1 MARISSTLRWT
12 ILLGALAA
20 AMFLPRWWSARSE
33 RLAVKAPAIEYD
45 TRIPVRVEE
54 AQKDSIEEHLKTTG
68 TVLANE
74 RVEIVSEIAGKVAE
88 VLFEE
93 GTRVATGQVLIR
105 LDTRTLEAERDR
117 ALHRYELFQRQE
129 SRQRQLVD
137 DGLLSQEDYDF
148 TVGEMNV
155 QRSELELRRA
165 ILARAEIRAPFAGQ
179 VGLRMVSVGSF
190 VSNQTPLT
198 SLQDLDPVKLEFS
211 VPEAYARAV
220 RNGAGVIFRVQGVE
234 NAHQGVI
241 YAREPGID
249 PLTRSLTLRARAAN
263 PHGELI
269 PGAFA
274 EVEISVRE
282 ASSAISV
289 PSIAVIPELGGKKVF
304 VLEEGRAMVRR
315 VETGIRT
322 DTPGRDRRRA
332 GRR

>member
-1 MARISSTLRWT
+1 M
-12 ILLGALAA
+12 G
-20 AMFLPRWWSARSE
+20 
-33 RLAVKAPAIEYD
+33 
-45 TRIPVRVEE
+45 
-54 AQKDSIEEHLKTTG
+54 SIEERLRTTG

-93 GTRVATGQVLIR
+93 DTWVATGQVLFR
-105 LDTRTLEAERDR
+105 LDTSTLEAERDR
-117 ALHRYELFQRQE
+117 ALHRYELFERQE
-129 SRQRQLVD
+129 ARQRQLVD

-179 VGLRMVSVGSF
+179 VGLRLVSIGSF
-190 VSNQTPLT
+190 VSSQTPLT
-198 SLQDLDPVKLEFS
+198 SLQDLNPVKLEFS
-211 VPEAYARAV
+211 VPESYARAV
-220 RNGAGVIFRVQGVE
+220 RNGAGVLFRVQGVE
-234 NAHQGVI
+234 AAHEGVI
-241 YAREPGID
+241 YAREPGVD
-249 PLTRSLTLRARAAN
+249 PQTRSLTLRARAAN
-263 PHGELI
+263 PRGELI
-269 PGAFA
+269 PGSFA

-304 VLEEGRAMVRR
+304 ILEEGQAKARR

-322 DTPGRDRRRA
+322 DTRVEIVSGLVEGDLVIISNVARLAPGVEVVISDPDPV
-332 GRR
+332 GESLP